1 MNGKFVGHFLAGIV
15 FNFSVEHIGSQ
26 FGVTTIG
33 CYVTGLFLTLIT
45 AIDLLSI
52 DLQLL
57 VKPLMKEFYR
67 IRCRKKFRF
76 VLKMLNSDFNLLLN
90 ACLTGA
96 STALRYCNTQANQL
110 I

>member
-1 MNGKFVGHFLAGIV
+1 MNGKFVGHFLVGIV
-15 FNFSVEHIGSQ
+15 FNFSVNHIGSQ

-52 DLQLL
+52 ELQLS
-57 VKPLMKEFYR
+57 VKPLMKEFFR

-76 VLKMLNSDFNLLLN
+76 VLKMLNSDLN
-90 ACLTGA
+90 IMLSACLTGA
-96 STALRYCNTQANQL
+96 STALRYCNTQAIQL